1 MRKPPVNGLDWL
13 ILMVVAASV
22 LMAAGQG
29 IFIELFSL
37 AGAVLGFMLAAWNHA
52 RLAAWFAPYVKSDAV
67 ASAAGFLT
75 IFVVVLVL
83 AGLAGRTV
91 SWLMKHAGLSWYD
104 RMLGAVF
111 GFVRGVVVAT
121 VVVMGLLAFVP
132 ESRITTGS
140 AFGPYLIA
148 TGRMVSRAAPAEMRE
163 RFLRGVES
171 VRKAASPSGSSQEDE
186 KPGKK

>member
-1 MRKPPVNGLDWL
+1 VNGLDWL
-13 ILMVVAASV
+13 ILMMVLASG

-29 IFIELFSL
+29 IFVELFSL
-37 AGAVLGFMLAAWNHA
+37 AGAVLGYLLAAWNHE
-52 RLAAWFAPYVKSDAV
+52 RVAAWYAPYVKSDAI

-75 IFVVVLVL
+75 IFVVVLFA

-91 SWLMKHAGLSWYD
+91 SWMMKHAGLSWFD
-104 RMLGAVF
+104 RVLGGIF
-111 GFVRGVVVAT
+111 GLLRGVVVAT
-121 VVVMGLLAFVP
+121 VVVMALLAFVP
-132 ESRITTGS
+132 ESRITAGS

-148 TGRMVSRAAPAEMRE
+148 TGRMVSRMAPAEVRD

-171 VRKAASPSGSSQEDE
+171 VRKAASPSGSSQNDE

>member
-1 MRKPPVNGLDWL
+1 MNGLDWL

-52 RLAAWFAPYVKSDAV
+52 RLAVWFAPYVKSDAV
-67 ASAAGFLT
+67 SSAAGFLT

-132 ESRITTGS
+132 ESRITSGS

-148 TGRMVSRAAPAEMRE
+148 TGRMVSRVAPAEMRE
-163 RFLRGVES
+163 RFTRGVES
-171 VRKAASPSGSSQEDE
+171 VRKSATESGSSRKEDDE

>member
-1 MRKPPVNGLDWL
+1 MNGLDWL
-13 ILMVVAASV
+13 VLMVVLASM

-37 AGAVLGFMLAAWNHA
+37 AGAVLGFLLAAWNHA
-52 RLAAWFAPYVKSDAV
+52 RLATWFSPYVKSDAV

-121 VVVMGLLAFVP
+121 VVIMGLLAFVP

-140 AFGPYLIA
+140 RFGPYLIA
-148 TGRMVSRAAPAEMRE
+148 TGRMVSRMAPADLRE
-163 RFLRGVES
+163 RFVRGAES
-171 VRKAASPSGSSQEDE
+171 LRKAATQDGSSQDEE